1 MTRTLLIKRLKL
13 SNTLSQTKHVS
24 QMTSLPK
31 LLKALQSIFVN
42 NLKDVFNKCLQEN
55 KFSDIMKKVEIIPVF
70 KNLDQTAV
78 IV

>member
-13 SNTLSQTKHVS
+13 SKTLSQTKHVS

-31 LLKALQSIFVN
+31 LLKALQSVFVN

-55 KFSDIMKKVEIIPVF
+55 KFQDIMKKLEIIPVF
-70 KNLDQTAV
+70 QNLDQTAITV
-78 IV
+78 